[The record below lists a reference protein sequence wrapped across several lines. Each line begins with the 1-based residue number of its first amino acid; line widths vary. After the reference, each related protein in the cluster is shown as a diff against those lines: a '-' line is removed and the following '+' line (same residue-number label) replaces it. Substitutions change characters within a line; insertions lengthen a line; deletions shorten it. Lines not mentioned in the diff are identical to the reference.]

1 VKNKRALRLAL
12 FCKFKHDFRR
22 INKNRDI
29 QQDVPVFASG
39 ACLLFRGF
47 AGDRAITV
55 SLHMTNF
62 I

>member
-1 VKNKRALRLAL
+1 VYL

-22 INKNRDI
+22 INKKRDI

-39 ACLLFRGF
+39 ACLLFLGF

-55 SLHMTNF
+55 SLNMMDF